1 MGMTRR
7 DFVMRMGAA
16 GGYGAAL
23 ASLQALGLLTPA
35 ATTATGRFDLPAG
48 SGHGKRVLI
57 LGAGIA
63 GLVSA
68 WELGK
73 AGYHCEVLEARER
86 VGGRN
91 WTIRRG
97 TALEMIDGTK
107 QQCAFD
113 DGYYFNAGPA
123 RLPSTHT
130 TMLGYCREFGVELE
144 VEVNM
149 SRSARLYDPDANGGN
164 AVQMRQVAFDTRGR
178 ICELLGKS
186 INKGALDGE
195 FTAADKEA
203 FVQFL
208 RQYADLDPD
217 LVYKG
222 SSRAGYK
229 IMPGAGEQA
238 GVLADPL
245 DLHTLMDPLFLLGQT
260 FDEIFEMQ
268 ATMFQPVGGMDHIPK
283 AFEKRVGHR
292 VRRGAEVIE
301 IVNGADGVKV
311 AYRHK
316 GRVEW
321 EKADYCICTLPL
333 PVLAGVKANFSP
345 DFAKAIANT
354 PYDHANKVAWQSPR
368 FWETGYNIYGGLGF
382 ARGETNLVWY
392 PSGGFFRPTG
402 ILIGCYNFGDDAR
415 HFMERPLP
423 ERFSIS
429 RDAIEHL
436 HPGHG
441 HLLDRPITI
450 AWNKVPYNLG
460 PWVDWKEPNSADYK
474 LLSEPDGRVYLAGEH
489 LSHING
495 WQEGAALSAQRVL
508 NLIAA
513 RATAGASV

>member
-1 MGMTRR
+1 MTRR
-7 DFVMRMGAA
+7 DFVMRIGAA

-23 ASLQALGLLTPA
+23 AAMQALGMLTPMA
-35 ATTATGRFDLPAG
+35 ATASGRFQLPAG
-48 SGHGKRVLI
+48 SGHGKRVVI

-68 WELGK
+68 YELGK
-73 AGYHCEVLEARER
+73 AGYDCVVLEARDR

-91 WTIRRG
+91 WTVRRG
-97 TALEMIDGTK
+97 TTLEMIDGSK

-113 DGYYFNAGPA
+113 EGFYFNAGPA

-130 TMLGYCREFGVELE
+130 TILGYCREFDVALE
-144 VEVNM
+144 VEVNL
-149 SRSARLYDPDANGGN
+149 SRSARLYDAAANGGN

-186 INKGALDGE
+186 IRKGTLDAE
-195 FTAADKEA
+195 MTADDKQA
-203 FVQFL
+203 FIEFL
-208 RQYADLDPD
+208 RNYADLDPD

-229 IMPGAGEQA
+229 VMPGAGEQA
-238 GVLADPL
+238 GVLLDPL
-245 DLHTLMDPLFLLGQT
+245 DLHTLMDPVFLLGQT

-283 AFEKRVGHR
+283 AFEKHVGHVIR
-292 VRRGAEVIE
+292 KSAEVIE
-301 IVNGADGVKV
+301 IANEAEGVKV

-333 PVLAGVKANFSP
+333 PVLAGVKANFSSE
-345 DFAKAIANT
+345 FARAIAAT

-368 FWETGYNIYGGLGF
+368 FWESDYNVYGGLGF
-382 ARGETNLVWY
+382 ARGEANLIWY
-392 PSGGFFRPTG
+392 PSGGFFKPNG
-402 ILIGCYNFGDDAR
+402 VLIGCYNFGEDAKN
-415 HFMERPLP
+415 FMERSLQ
-423 ERFSIS
+423 ERYAIS

-441 HLLDRPITI
+441 QLLDRPITI
-450 AWNKVPYNLG
+450 AWNKVPHNLG
-460 PWVDWKEPNSADYK
+460 PWVDWKQPNSPDYK

-489 LSHING
+489 MSHING

-508 NLIAA
+508 GMIATQ
-513 RATAGASV
+513 TAEA

>member
-7 DFVMRMGAA
+7 DFVMRMGAV

-23 ASLQALGLLTPA
+23 ASMQALGLLAPM
-35 ATTATGRFDLPAG
+35 TATASGRFGLPPG
-48 SGHGKRVLI
+48 SGHGKRVVI

-73 AGYHCEVLEARER
+73 AGYDCVVLEARDR

-91 WTIRRG
+91 WTMRRG
-97 TALEMIDGTK
+97 TELEMTDGTR
-107 QQCAFD
+107 QQCQFD
-113 DGYYFNAGPA
+113 EGFYFNAGPA

-130 TMLGYCREFGVELE
+130 TILGYCREFGVELE

-178 ICELLGKS
+178 LCELLGKS
-186 INKGALDGE
+186 VRKGALDAEMTGE
-195 FTAADKEA
+195 DKQA
-203 FVQFL
+203 FLEFL
-208 RQYADLDPD
+208 RNYADLDVD
-217 LVYKG
+217 GLYKG

-229 IMPGAGEQA
+229 VMPGAGEQA
-238 GVLADPL
+238 GVLLDPL
-245 DLHTLMDPLFLLGQT
+245 KLHEVMQPLYAFGQT

-283 AFEKRVGHR
+283 AFEKRVGHV
-292 VRRGAEVIE
+292 VRKGAEVIE
-301 IVNGADGVKV
+301 IVNESGGVKV
-311 AYRHK
+311 AYRSK

-333 PVLAGVKANFSP
+333 PVLAGVKANFSS
-345 DFAKAIANT
+345 DFARAIANT

-368 FWETGYNIYGGLGF
+368 FWETDFNIYGGLGF

-402 ILIGCYNFGDDAR
+402 VLIGCYNFAEDAQ

-436 HPGHG
+436 HPGFS
-441 HLLDRPITI
+441 HLLERPITI
-450 AWNKVPYNLG
+450 AWNKVPHNLG
-460 PWVDWKEPNSADYK
+460 PWVNWHEPNSPDYK
-474 LLSEPDGRVYLAGEH
+474 RLSDPDGRVYLAGEH

-508 NLIAA
+508 NLIAGRA
-513 RATAGASV
+513 GATA

>member
-7 DFVMRMGAA
+7 DFVMRMGAT

-23 ASLQALGLLTPA
+23 ASMQALGLLAPMTA
-35 ATTATGRFDLPAG
+35 TATGRFGLPAG
-48 SGHGKRVLI
+48 SGHGKRVVI

-73 AGYHCEVLEARER
+73 AGYDCVVLEARDR

-91 WTIRRG
+91 WTMRRG
-97 TALEMIDGTK
+97 TMLEMTDGTK

-113 DGYYFNAGPA
+113 DGFYFNAGPA

-130 TMLGYCREFGVELE
+130 TILGYCREFGVELE
-144 VEVNM
+144 VEVNL
-149 SRSARLYDPDANGGN
+149 SRSARLYDPDVNGGN
-164 AVQMRQVAFDTRGR
+164 AVQQRQVAFDTRGR
-178 ICELLGKS
+178 LCELLGKS
-186 INKGALDGE
+186 IKKGALDTE
-195 FTAADKEA
+195 MTAEDKQALVEY
-203 FVQFL
+203 L
-208 RQYADLDPD
+208 RYYADLDPD
-217 LVYKG
+217 LAYKG

-229 IMPGAGEQA
+229 VMPGAGEQT
-238 GVLADPL
+238 GVLNDPL
-245 DLHTLMDPLFLLGQT
+245 DLHSLMNQTFMGGHT

-283 AFEKRVGHR
+283 AFEKRVGHL
-292 VRRGAEVIE
+292 VRKGAEVIE
-301 IVNGADGVKV
+301 IVNESGGVKV
-311 AYRHK
+311 AYRSK
-316 GRVEW
+316 SRVAW

-333 PVLAGVKANFSP
+333 PVLAGVKANFSA
-345 DFAKAIANT
+345 DFAKAIADT

-368 FWETGYNIYGGLGF
+368 FWETDYNIYGGLGF
-382 ARGETNLVWY
+382 ARGEANLIWY
-392 PSGGFFRPTG
+392 PSGGFFRPSG
-402 ILIGCYNFGDDAR
+402 ILIGTYNFADDAKN
-415 HFMERPLP
+415 FMGRSLQ

-436 HPGHG
+436 HPGQS

-450 AWNKVPYNLG
+450 AWNKVPHNLG
-460 PWVDWKEPNSADYK
+460 PWVNWDKPNSPDYK

-489 LSHING
+489 MSHVNA

-508 NLIAA
+508 GMIAA
-513 RATAGASV
+513 RSAAGAAS